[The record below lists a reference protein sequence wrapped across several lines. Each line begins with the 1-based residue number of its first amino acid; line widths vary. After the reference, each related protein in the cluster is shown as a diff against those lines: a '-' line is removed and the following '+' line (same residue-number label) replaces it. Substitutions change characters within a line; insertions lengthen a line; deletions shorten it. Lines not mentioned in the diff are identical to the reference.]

1 MSDDLRH
8 LSREDSSRITR
19 LVNIVVSDARLDQLN
34 DKTIDAVVL
43 AVDVMLESHLEAT
56 DAKIAVLSRERSSFL
71 ADRDTFAAE
80 RDKLKR
86 ENETLK
92 RERDLAD
99 KMRFAA
105 VEAHDKLRLDTM
117 REGLQTAGEIAKI
130 SIIVGRKTM
139 VGSYVETLAD
149 AAVRMSNAHF
159 EAAAVLR
166 DQLLDLSGALGYG
179 RTDPPEFESLL
190 VDVKNLRAKL
200 TGKNSTGEQLKAASD
215 ALKVAND
222 RIAQL
227 ETGFGEVCKHL
238 GMGVPEDASDKADA
252 IINLLK
258 LNYIH
263 MDTLAGGERLFDCR
277 ICNKRSRWNHE
288 HQTLGYVQRLCSD
301 CFQEHGVAP
310 TDKSLGDGSYA
321 KAVRMGSPL
330 RSPNAQNELDAVK
343 SALGECWM
351 EGDGRTVA
359 GTVKS
364 VCEALD
370 RSNEQRSELEKAL
383 ADFIFGTQDALGD
396 FWGKGRIGS
405 SSAEIIRGVCAKAR
419 EAELMFEER
428 RQLAEY
434 RAAFDR
440 ILVALGIKT
449 DYPTI
454 AGKAQACVSI
464 IEAFISGYKLMDE
477 TNKARRELFEKAAKV
492 FEKLAEEWKIAGS
505 AQLANTLGSAE
516 RS

>member
-1 MSDDLRH
+1 MQTPKHLTRHDVVRLRNFVEDIAKDASLDGLSDEKIEEL
-8 LSREDSSRITR
+8 
-19 LVNIVVSDARLDQLN
+19 
-34 DKTIDAVVL
+34 VL
-43 AVDVMLESHLEAT
+43 AVDVMVETHLEA
-56 DAKIAVLSRERSSFL
+56 DVAKIVALSRERDSFL
-71 ADRDTFAAE
+71 NDRNKFAAE
-80 RDKLKR
+80 QDKIRQL
-86 ENETLK
+86 NESLV
-92 RERDLAD
+92 RQRDLANKERD
-99 KMRFAA
+99 DAVAA
-105 VEAHDKLRLDTM
+105 RNKVW
-117 REGLQTAGEIAKI
+117 REKSEFEFYTAAQVAKV
-130 SIIVGRKTM
+130 SAVLGRKTM
-139 VGSYVETLAD
+139 VGDYAEPLVD
-149 AAVRMSNAHF
+149 AAVRMSNEHF
-159 EAAAVLR
+159 ALTNAAK
-166 DQLLDLSGALGYG
+166 DGSK
-179 RTDPPEFESLL
+179 E
-190 VDVKNLRAKL
+190 
-200 TGKNSTGEQLKAASD
+200 

-227 ETGFGEVCKHL
+227 ESGFGEVCKHL

-301 CFQEHGVAP
+301 CFQEHGAAP

-464 IEAFISGYKLMDE
+464 IESFIKGYGLMDE

-505 AQLANTLGSAE
+505 VQLANTLGSAE